1 MNIVLIINF
10 LSWEKKKKLPDFPY
24 DSPALKA
31 DYAFNS
37 GERESWMSLSVIPAN
52 DLIFWNIYEANSTIL
67 TSSLIIY
74 SYGSFIKIDSSF
86 EFIFYFL
93 DLLNIDFFAIF
104 LKYSYPFFSTN

>member
-1 MNIVLIINF
+1 
-10 LSWEKKKKLPDFPY
+10 
-24 DSPALKA
+24 
-31 DYAFNS
+31 
-37 GERESWMSLSVIPAN
+37 MSLSVIPSN